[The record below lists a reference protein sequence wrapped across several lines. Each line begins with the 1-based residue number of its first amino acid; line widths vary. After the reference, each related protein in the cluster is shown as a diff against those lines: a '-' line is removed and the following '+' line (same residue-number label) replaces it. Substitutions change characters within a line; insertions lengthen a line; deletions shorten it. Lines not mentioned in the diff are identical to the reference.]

1 MTARNRIELEQD
13 GETPETIR
21 SALDALDKLNPTSA
35 KWAADILANRDELLQ
50 ELRTIEN
57 QGNLF

>member
-1 MTARNRIELEQD
+1 MTARSRTELEQD

-21 SALDALDKLNPTSA
+21 SALDALDQLKPPSA
-35 KWAADILANRDELLQ
+35 KWAADILANRNELLQ
-50 ELRTIEN
+50 ELRTIET